1 MAEAARAKVT
11 DGEVAAAE
19 ALTSVRHGE
28 GPRVGFLGDP
38 GCGKTEAMRRMI
50 AAYLRASSGVVLVA
64 DDKSAWRQQFEG
76 QTFKDP
82 ADLESRIQADPSCL
96 DQRQRVIVFRGDP
109 SRGARGG
116 LDLESVA
123 RFQAKL
129 AAKRRPSV
137 CIYDEIDRATVNGMW
152 QQNPSDIAWSFGKG
166 REDGM
171 GAFWGLQ
178 QTQSAPSEPF
188 NNSTHMFVFR
198 CVGNPVMLLKRR
210 GYCEGGVDAVI
221 PRLPGDE
228 LPKAQRGYFVLL
240 RRGRPW
246 DGLVY
251 RFGAPR
257 VTQKPPAQSA
267 PPTAGALPAM

>member
-1 MAEAARAKVT
+1 MAPQAQGPAVH
-11 DGEVAAAE
+11 DGEIAAAD

-50 AAYLRASSGVVLVA
+50 AAYLRASPGVVLVA

-76 QTFKDP
+76 QAFKDVAEFEAHP
-82 ADLESRIQADPSCL
+82 EKLRPDGP
-96 DQRQRVIVFRGDP
+96 RVIVFRGDH
-109 SRGARGG
+109 SMGARGG
-116 LDLESVA
+116 LDLETIA
-123 RFQAKL
+123 RLQSKI

-137 CIYDEIDRATVNGMW
+137 AVYDEIDRATVNGQW

-166 REDGM
+166 REDGI

-188 NNSTHMFVFR
+188 NNSTHIFVFR
-198 CVGNPVMLLKRR
+198 CVGNPVRLLKQRE
-210 GYCEGGVDAVI
+210 YCEGGADKVI

-246 DGLVY
+246 DGRIY

-257 VTQKPPAQSA
+257 VTQKPAREP
-267 PPTAGALPAM
+267 